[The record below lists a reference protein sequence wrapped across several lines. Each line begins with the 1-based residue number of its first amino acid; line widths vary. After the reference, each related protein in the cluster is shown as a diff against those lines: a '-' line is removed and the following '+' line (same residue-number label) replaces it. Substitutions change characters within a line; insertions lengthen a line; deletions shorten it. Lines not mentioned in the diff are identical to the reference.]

1 MCVANLA
8 PHLPR
13 RDQPEPAELL
23 AASAYGLTTVEVAQV
38 CRGRNDPPDVAGTLE
53 ALTGLAE
60 SGAVRRSPIGDDGS
74 LWHAAA

>member
-38 CRGRNDPPDVAGTLE
+38 CRGRNDPPDVAGTLDG
-53 ALTGLAE
+53 AHGPGRVGSGPAE
-60 SGAVRRSPIGDDGS
+60 PDRR
-74 LWHAAA
+74 